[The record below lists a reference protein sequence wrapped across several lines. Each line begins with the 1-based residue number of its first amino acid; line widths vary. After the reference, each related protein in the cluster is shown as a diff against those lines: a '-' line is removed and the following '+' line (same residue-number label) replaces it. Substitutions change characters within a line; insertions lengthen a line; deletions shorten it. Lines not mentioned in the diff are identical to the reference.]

1 MLVKTFG
8 STVLGINGRLITIE
22 VHVDTGVGF
31 IMVGLPDNAVKESQH
46 RIISAFSTN
55 NLHFP
60 HQKIVINLAPADLR
74 KEGSSFDLPIAI
86 AILAAS
92 EQIPADKAGEYMI
105 MGELSLNGEI
115 KPIKGALVMALEA
128 KRLGYKGLIIPYAN
142 EKEAAVTPEI
152 EVYGVKNIS
161 EVVDFFRGSK
171 ELKQA
176 VPVNLEEQTMLQK
189 LSDIDFC
196 DVKGQQNIKR
206 ALEIAAAGGH
216 NVLLIGPPGSGKTM
230 LARRLP
236 SILPPMSFAEA
247 IETTKIHSVAGKLKK
262 DAALITQRPFRAPHH
277 TTSDAGLVGGGAF
290 PLPGEVSLAQNGV
303 LFLDELPE
311 FHRSAL
317 EVMRQPL
324 EDRIVTL
331 SRAKYSVQFPANF
344 MLVAAMNPC
353 PCGYHNHPDR
363 ACSCS
368 TNLVQ
373 RYISRISGPL
383 LDRIDLHVEVVP
395 VPFSDLSNIKTGE
408 SSASIRDRVIK
419 ARKIQ
424 QARFENSPNTHCN
437 AQMSSKLQKQCC
449 QPDETGLKILKI
461 SMNKLGLS
469 ARAYDRILRVARTIA
484 DLEQEEQ
491 INSTHLSEAIQF
503 RSLDRASWI
512 QPY

>member
-1 MLVKTFG
+1 MLVKTYG
-8 STVLGINGRLITIE
+8 STVLGINGRLITME

-60 HQKIVINLAPADLR
+60 HQKIVINLAPADIR
-74 KEGSSFDLPIAI
+74 KEGSSFDLPIAM
-86 AILAAS
+86 AILAGS
-92 EQIPADKAGEYMI
+92 EQVPAEKAEQYMI
-105 MGELSLNGEI
+105 MGELSLNGEV
-115 KPIKGALVMALEA
+115 KPVKGALVMALEA
-128 KRLGYKGLIIPYAN
+128 KRLGFKGLILPYEN

-152 EVYGVKNIS
+152 EVYGVKNIT
-161 EVVDFFRGSK
+161 EVVGFFRGMP
-171 ELKQA
+171 LTQA
-176 VPVNLEEQTMLQK
+176 TPVNLEEQALAQK
-189 LSDIDFC
+189 FNEIDFC

-230 LARRLP
+230 LARRIP

-277 TTSDAGLVGGGAF
+277 TISDAGLVGGGAY

-353 PCGYHNHPDR
+353 PCGYHNHPDK
-363 ACSCS
+363 ACTCHP
-368 TNLVQ
+368 NLVQ

-395 VPFSDLSNIKTGE
+395 VPFSDLSTIRAGE
-408 SSASIRDRVIK
+408 SSSVIRERVIN

-424 QARFENSPNTHCN
+424 QLRFGSSTSTHCN
-437 AQMSSKLQKQCC
+437 AQMSTRIQKQCC
-449 QPDETGLKILKI
+449 QPDEAGLRILKVA
-461 SMNKLGLS
+461 MERLGLS

-484 DLEQEEQ
+484 DLENIDQ

-503 RSLDRASWI
+503 RSLDRATWI